1 MVQVLILVLMYL
13 NSYKYRKVVMMTS
26 SLQGYHGDS
35 VLVSGIGTGFAIV
48 NVKLVDPVWKVSTT

>member
-1 MVQVLILVLMYL
+1 MCMAL
-13 NSYKYRKVVMMTS
+13 SS

-48 NVKLVDPVWKVSTT
+48 NVKLVDPVWKVRSSLIVFIITLF

>member
-1 MVQVLILVLMYL
+1 MV
-13 NSYKYRKVVMMTS
+13 TS

-48 NVKLVDPVWKVSTT
+48 NVKLVDPVWKVSAT